1 NDLQTLAS
9 TSPFVNGDA
18 VYTARAIVGYT
29 EPVVIPKNL
38 ENDDNNSSDITV
50 KIYPNPAENNINVEL
65 SGIATRQFRFVIR
78 NILGVKLLEKQIGG
92 NESLI
97 SIDISNLNNGL
108 YLYEIINI
116 KGLNIKN
123 GRLVISK

>member
-1 NDLQTLAS
+1 MQTLAS

>member
-1 NDLQTLAS
+1 LQTLAS